1 MHANPLHVLMFTQE
15 TVTTGQIFQRW
26 RTGGKKKKKSC
37 RSFVPQPSEHQ
48 SKTNPLG
55 EMSPRSDPDTSND
68 VFSPLFQ
75 ELQG

>member
-1 MHANPLHVLMFTQE
+1 MHANPLHALMFTQE
-15 TVTTGQIFQRW
+15 TMTTGQIFNSR
-26 RTGGKKKKKSC
+26 RPGKKKKNC
-37 RSFVPQPSEHQ
+37 RSFVSQPSEHQ

-55 EMSPRSDPDTSND
+55 EKSPRSDPDTSND